1 MNKPDASQGY
11 DSSSA
16 HTRALIQRTGLTY
29 AAVAQRLGCSV
40 RSLERWAGQ
49 GGSIPYPEHYLL
61 ECLADRR
68 VAKPAKAARK
78 PKGALPAKPHPLAG
92 LLGR

>member
-1 MNKPDASQGY
+1 MNKPDASQGH

-16 HTRALIQRTGLTY
+16 HTRDLIQRTGLTY

-68 VAKPAKAARK
+68 VAKPKKAARK
-78 PKGALPAKPHPLAG
+78 PKGAPARKAHPLAG